1 MRDNTLGLVKRLCSR
16 VALIAAII
24 MGASTPGWSVV
35 LSDPTGK
42 IKGRAP
48 TAAGSVSILMP
59 GGATP
64 LVDNAQVLGS
74 KKPNE
79 FSLAPLSPGI
89 TFTDLDGDTQALPG
103 LAIAP
108 AGVTW
113 TWKNGGTPLTAT
125 QLTQTFAT
133 NFAHNTTLTVQ
144 ADAPVLSTSL
154 TGLPTTSGTPV
165 LLASPVYR
173 VRVNNPPPPVIYVN
187 GTTFAWDS
195 GFPTMGFV
203 GAQFQLFMNG
213 VNATANSNYTYTENG
228 NQTWVDIP
236 ASNASG
242 TEGTF
247 TFIGTPTS
255 ANKTLQLIA
264 TNKTDSSDK
273 YTLNITIGRWFVNG
287 GAILRNGANA
297 DAYCTGLGDGYSTP
311 PYATMTNA
319 AYGTSGTRAPVAGLW
334 NQWGSMDTF
343 GSGWV
348 SYIYWGLEPYG
359 VYRYHV
365 HLGLGHLLSNTPA
378 HSISVAC
385 SRVL

>member
-1 MRDNTLGLVKRLCSR
+1 MRDNTLGLVKRRCSR

-35 LSDPTGK
+35 LSAPTGQ
-42 IKGRAP
+42 INGRAP

-59 GGATP
+59 DGATP

-89 TFTDLDGDTQALPG
+89 TFTDLDGDAQAVPG
-103 LAIAP
+103 LAITP
-108 AGVTW
+108 GGVTW
-113 TWKNGGTPLTAT
+113 TWKNGVTPLTAT
-125 QLTQTFAT
+125 QLNQTFAT

-144 ADAPVLSTSL
+144 ANAPVLSTSL
-154 TGLPTTSGTPV
+154 TGLPTTSGTPIV
-165 LLASPVYR
+165 LSTPEYQ
-173 VRVNNPPPPVIYVN
+173 VRVNIPPTPVIRVN

-195 GFPTMGFV
+195 GFPTMGFE
-203 GAQFQLFMNG
+203 GAKFQLYMNG
-213 VNATANSNYTYTENG
+213 VDATANSQYTYQESG

-247 TFIGTPTS
+247 TFTGTPTS
-255 ANKTLQLIA
+255 ANKTLKLIA
-264 TNKTDSSDK
+264 TNKTDSNDK
-273 YTLNITIGRWFVNG
+273 HTLNITIGRWFVNG
-287 GAILRNGANA
+287 GTTTGTAANA

-319 AYGTSGTRAPVAGLW
+319 AYGATGTRAPSSSLW
-334 NQWGSMDTF
+334 SQWGRMSTF

-348 SYIYWGLEPYG
+348 DLYSWALEPG
-359 VYRYHV
+359 GSGRHIVFHDDGRLFTV
-365 HLGLGHLLSNTPA
+365 TS
-378 HSISVAC
+378 SINGYIAC

>member
-1 MRDNTLGLVKRLCSR
+1 MRDNTLGLVKRRCSR

-35 LSDPTGK
+35 LSDPTGQ

-154 TGLPTTSGTPV
+154 TGLPVSSGTPIV
-165 LLASPVYR
+165 FTTSVYR
-173 VRVNNPPPPVIYVN
+173 VRVNNPTPVIRAN

-195 GFPTMGFV
+195 GFPTTGFV

-242 TEGTF
+242 TEGTI

-287 GAILRNGANA
+287 GATLRNAANA

-311 PYATMTNA
+311 PYATMTNG
-319 AYGTSGTRAPVAGLW
+319 AYGASGTRAPVAGLW
-334 NQWGSMDTF
+334 SQWGRMITF
-343 GSGWV
+343 GSGWLNSGYWALESNGSERYYV
-348 SYIYWGLEPYG
+348 GLMNSYLFSTAP
-359 VYRYHV
+359 
-365 HLGLGHLLSNTPA
+365 SND
-378 HSISVAC
+378 SYVAC
-385 SRVL
+385 SKVL